1 MLQCWVCS
9 YFGLTHTMVV
19 CGKQFNK
26 YSYTDFVA
34 IHQPSIFRYYTKYIL
49 CLCTSS
55 DSELQLVLLM
65 VEFHTSPP
73 SMKLLKLCEDATFS
87 KGFSDLRL
95 TLGHIV
101 PTIAD
106 QPLARLRCHW
116 TCWVTTSNKHF
127 HSYIFCWSF
136 IFIFLHFI
144 LLTCSKSITHPSS
157 LQNEGS
163 SCDLL
168 VGCEWINWMD
178 GCKKNRNVV
187 IHHSDS
193 SIPRYTL
200 TSLRQSDILQLE
212 HGRCLV
218 FLLHSDCTDCFRF
231 RCYLVP

>member
-1 MLQCWVCS
+1 MKCISVRQFFICELGQRFSSSLEMLQCWVCS

-178 GCKKNRNVV
+178 GCKKKQKCC
-187 IHHSDS
+187 HSS
-193 SIPRYTL
+193 
-200 TSLRQSDILQLE
+200 
-212 HGRCLV
+212 
-218 FLLHSDCTDCFRF
+218 
-231 RCYLVP
+231 

>member
-116 TCWVTTSNKHF
+116 TCWVNTSNKHF

-178 GCKKNRNVV
+178 GCKKKQKCC
-187 IHHSDS
+187 HSS
-193 SIPRYTL
+193 
-200 TSLRQSDILQLE
+200 
-212 HGRCLV
+212 
-218 FLLHSDCTDCFRF
+218 
-231 RCYLVP
+231 